1 VAIVNN
7 GVDPREEPEL
17 RSARSVVPVV
27 VLLAAACGAPAT
39 GQQLKS
45 GEGALVGV
53 TMPTTSSERW
63 IHDGENI
70 KRGLEAKGHRVDLRY
85 AENDVP
91 KQVEQIEAQISG
103 GAKLLIIASV
113 DGSALTKPLQRAAD
127 ARIPVI
133 AYDRLVRDSPNVDFY
148 ATFENFR
155 VGVYQAESLL
165 TGLGLRTA
173 DSRPGPATGP
183 FDVELFA
190 GSPDD
195 NNATFF
201 FNGAMSVLKPHID
214 SGTLVVRS
222 GQTEFQAVTTLRW
235 DGETARKRM
244 EDILATHYR
253 RTKVDGVLSPYDGI
267 SLGILTALKNNGY
280 GPVFP
285 VVTGQDA
292 ELASVRSIIADQQYS
307 TIYKDTRELATVT
320 ALMADAVLKDRTP
333 PQLNNLNDYHNGVKV
348 VPAFLLNPVKVDKA
362 NYHKVLV
369 ESGYYTDDQLR

>member
-1 VAIVNN
+1 M
-7 GVDPREEPEL
+7 RL
-17 RSARSVVPVV
+17 SRSVVPVV
-27 VLLAAACGAPAT
+27 ALLVAGCGAPADPQVQT
-39 GQQLKS
+39 DQ
-45 GEGALVGV
+45 GALVGV

-63 IHDGENI
+63 IHDGQNI
-70 KRGLEAKGHRVDLRY
+70 KRDLEKKGHRVDLRY

-91 KQVEQIEAQISG
+91 NQAKQIEDQIAA

-113 DGSALTKPLQRAAD
+113 DGSALSQPLQRAAD

-133 AYDRLVRDSPNVDFY
+133 AYDRLLRGSPYVDFY

-165 TGLGLRTA
+165 TGLGLRSA
-173 DSRPGPATGP
+173 DGQAIAAKGP
-183 FDVELFA
+183 FNIELFA

-201 FNGAMSVLKPHID
+201 FNGAMSVLKPYLD
-214 SGTLVVRS
+214 NGTLVVRS

-244 EDILATHYR
+244 EEILASSYR
-253 RTKVDGVLSPYDGI
+253 RNKVNGVLSPYDGI
-267 SLGILTALKNNGY
+267 SLGILSALNNNGY

-285 VVTGQDA
+285 IVTGQDA
-292 ELASVRSIIADQQYS
+292 ELASVKSIIAGEQYS

-320 ALMADAVLKDRTP
+320 ALMADAVLKGRTP
-333 PQLNNLNDYHNGVKV
+333 PQLNNLNDYDNGVKV
-348 VPAFLLNPVKVDKA
+348 VPAFLLNPVSVNKT

>member
-1 VAIVNN
+1 VVA
-7 GVDPREEPEL
+7 
-17 RSARSVVPVV
+17 AV
-27 VLLAAACGAPAT
+27 VLLLTACGAPAVN
-39 GQQLKS
+39 QQDQPA
-45 GEGALVGV
+45 EGVLVGV

-70 KRGLEAKGHRVDLRY
+70 KRDLEKRGHRVDLRY

-91 KQVEQIEAQISG
+91 NQVRQIEGQIAK

-113 DGSALTKPLQRAAD
+113 DGSALTQPLQRAAD
-127 ARIPVI
+127 AKIPVI
-133 AYDRLVRDSPNVDFY
+133 AYDRLLRGSPAVDFY

-173 DSRPGPATGP
+173 DGRPGSSKGP
-183 FDVELFA
+183 FNIELFA

-201 FNGAMSVLKPHID
+201 FNGAMSVLQPYLD
-214 SGTLVVRS
+214 SGALVVRS
-222 GQTEFQAVTTLRW
+222 GQTDFQSVTTLRW

-244 EDILATHYR
+244 EELLSTTYR
-253 RTKVDGVLSPYDGI
+253 RTKVNGVLSPYDGI

-285 VVTGQDA
+285 IVTGQDA
-292 ELASVRSIIADQQYS
+292 ELASVKSIIADQQYS
-307 TIYKDTRELATVT
+307 TVYKDTRELATVT
-320 ALMADAVLKDRTP
+320 ALMADAVLKGRTP

-348 VPAFLLNPVKVDKA
+348 VPAFLLNPVSVTKA

>member
-1 VAIVNN
+1 
-7 GVDPREEPEL
+7 
-17 RSARSVVPVV
+17 
-27 VLLAAACGAPAT
+27 
-39 GQQLKS
+39 
-45 GEGALVGV
+45 
-53 TMPTTSSERW
+53 MPTTSSERW

-70 KRGLEAKGHRVDLRY
+70 KRDLEGRGHRVDLRY

-91 KQVEQIEAQISG
+91 NQGKQIEDQIAK

-113 DGSALTKPLQRAAD
+113 DGSALTGPLQRAAD

-133 AYDRLVRDSPNVDFY
+133 AYDRLLRGSPYVDFY

-173 DSRPGPATGP
+173 EGQPVTAKGP
-183 FDVELFA
+183 FNIELFA

-195 NNATFF
+195 NNSTFF
-201 FNGAMSVLKPHID
+201 FNGAMSVLKPYLD

-222 GQTEFQAVTTLRW
+222 GQTDFQSVTTQRW
-235 DGETARKRM
+235 DGEIARKRM
-244 EDILATHYR
+244 EDVLATTYR
-253 RTKVDGVLSPYDGI
+253 SKKVNGVLSPYDGI
-267 SLGILTALKNNGY
+267 SLGVLAALKSAGY

-285 VVTGQDA
+285 IVTGQDA
-292 ELASVRSIIADQQYS
+292 ELGSVKSIIADQQYS

-320 ALMADAVLKDRTP
+320 ALMADAVLKGRTP
-333 PQLNNLNDYHNGVKV
+333 PQLNNLNDYNNGVKV
-348 VPAFLLNPVKVDKA
+348 VPAFLLNPVSVDKT

-369 ESGYYTDDQLR
+369 ESGYYTDDQLRK

>member
-1 VAIVNN
+1 M
-7 GVDPREEPEL
+7 L
-17 RSARSVVPVV
+17 PVV
-27 VLLAAACGAPAT
+27 VLLVAACGAPAT
-39 GQQLKS
+39 TQQA
-45 GEGALVGV
+45 GTGDGVLVGV

-63 IHDGENI
+63 IHDGQNI
-70 KRGLEAKGHRVDLRY
+70 KRDLEKQGHRVDLRY

-91 KQVEQIEAQISG
+91 NQAKQIESQIAD

-113 DGSALTKPLQRAAD
+113 DGSALTQPLQRAAD

-133 AYDRLVRDSPNVDFY
+133 AYDRLLRGSPYVDYY

-165 TGLGLRTA
+165 TGLGLRTG
-173 DSRPGPATGP
+173 DGQPGAAAGP
-183 FDVELFA
+183 FNIELFA

-201 FNGAMSVLKPHID
+201 FNGAMSVLKPYLD
-214 SGTLVVRS
+214 AGTLVVRS
-222 GQTEFQAVTTLRW
+222 GQTDFNSVTTPRW

-244 EDILATHYR
+244 EGLLTTTYR
-253 RTKVDGVLSPYDGI
+253 RVKVNGVLSPYDGI

-285 VVTGQDA
+285 IVTGQDA
-292 ELASVRSIIADQQYS
+292 ELGSVKSIIADQQYS

-320 ALMADAVLKDRTP
+320 ALMADAVLKGRTP
-333 PQLNNLNDYHNGVKV
+333 PQLNNLNDYDNGVKV
-348 VPAFLLNPVKVDKA
+348 VPAFLLNPVSVTKA

>member
-1 VAIVNN
+1 M
-7 GVDPREEPEL
+7 
-17 RSARSVVPVV
+17 RSARLVVPLVAL
-27 VLLAAACGAPAT
+27 VLAACGAPAT
-39 GQQLKS
+39 GSQVQAAK
-45 GEGALVGV
+45 GALVGV

-63 IHDGENI
+63 NHDGQNI
-70 KRGLEAKGHRVDLRY
+70 KRDLEAKGHRVDLRY

-91 KQVEQIEAQISG
+91 NQVKQIEDQIRA

-113 DGSALTKPLQRAAD
+113 DGSALTKPLQLAAD

-133 AYDRLVRDSPNVDFY
+133 AYDRLLRDSPNVDYY

-165 TGLGLRTA
+165 TGLGLRTG
-173 DSRPGPATGP
+173 DGSPGPSTGP
-183 FDVELFA
+183 FTIELFA

-201 FNGAMSVLKPHID
+201 FNGAMSVLKPYLD

-222 GQTEFQAVTTLRW
+222 GQTDFQAVTTLRW

-244 EDILATHYR
+244 EDILATSYR
-253 RTKVDGVLSPYDGI
+253 RTKLNGVLSPYDGI

-285 VVTGQDA
+285 IVTGQDA
-292 ELASVRSIIADQQYS
+292 ELPSVKSIIADQQYS

-320 ALMADAVLKDRTP
+320 ALMADAVLKERTP
-333 PQLNNLNDYHNGVKV
+333 PQLNNLNDYYNGVKV
-348 VPAFLLNPVKVDKA
+348 VPAFLLNPVSVNKA

>member
-1 VAIVNN
+1 M
-7 GVDPREEPEL
+7 RL
-17 RSARSVVPVV
+17 SRSVVPVV
-27 VLLAAACGAPAT
+27 ALLVTACGAPAA
-39 GQQLKS
+39 GQQVKPA
-45 GEGALVGV
+45 EGALVGV

-70 KRGLEAKGHRVDLRY
+70 KRDLERLGHRVDLRY

-91 KQVEQIEAQISG
+91 SQVKQIESQIAD

-113 DGSALTKPLQRAAD
+113 DGSALTQPLQRAAD
-127 ARIPVI
+127 ARVPVI
-133 AYDRLVRDSPNVDFY
+133 AYDRLLRDSPYVDFY

-165 TGLGLRTA
+165 AGLGLRAA
-173 DSRPGPATGP
+173 DGRPSSAKGP
-183 FDVELFA
+183 FNVELFA

-201 FNGAMSVLKPHID
+201 FNGAMSVLKPYLD

-222 GQTEFQAVTTLRW
+222 GQTDFQSVTTPRW

-244 EDILATHYR
+244 EDILATTYR
-253 RTKVDGVLSPYDGI
+253 RTKVNGVLSPYDGI
-267 SLGILTALKNNGY
+267 SLGILAALKNNGY

-285 VVTGQDA
+285 IVTGQDA
-292 ELASVRSIIADQQYS
+292 ELASVKSIIADEQYS

-320 ALMADAVLKDRTP
+320 AMMADAALKGRTP
-333 PQLNNLNDYHNGVKV
+333 PQLNNLNDYDNGVKV
-348 VPAFLLNPVKVDKA
+348 VPAFLLNPVSVNKA

>member
-1 VAIVNN
+1 M
-7 GVDPREEPEL
+7 RL
-17 RSARSVVPVV
+17 SRSVLPLV
-27 VLLAAACGAPAT
+27 VLLVTACGAPASKE
-39 GQQLKS
+39 QLKS
-45 GEGALVGV
+45 AEGALVGV

-70 KRGLEAKGHRVDLRY
+70 KRDLEKHGHRVDLQY

-91 KQVEQIEAQISG
+91 TQAKQIEAQIAG

-133 AYDRLVRDSPNVDFY
+133 AYDRLLRDSPYVDFY

-165 TGLGLRTA
+165 TGLGLLTA
-173 DSRPGPATGP
+173 DGQPSAAKGP
-183 FDVELFA
+183 FNVELFA

-201 FNGAMSVLKPHID
+201 FNGAMSVLKPYLD
-214 SGTLVVRS
+214 NGTLVVRS

-244 EDILATHYR
+244 EDILTTTYR
-253 RTKVDGVLSPYDGI
+253 RSKVNGVLSPYDGM
-267 SLGILTALKNNGY
+267 SLGILTALNNNGY
-280 GPVFP
+280 GAPFP
-285 VVTGQDA
+285 IVTGQDA
-292 ELASVRSIIADQQYS
+292 ELGSVKSIIAGEQYS
-307 TIYKDTRELATVT
+307 TIYKDTRELATAT
-320 ALMADAVLKDRTP
+320 AMMADSVLKGRTP
-333 PQLNNLNDYHNGVKV
+333 PQLNNLNDYNNGVKV
-348 VPAFLLNPVKVDKA
+348 VPAFLLNPVSVNKA

-369 ESGYYTDDQLR
+369 ESGYYTDAQLR

>member
-1 VAIVNN
+1 MRLSSFVVFVA
-7 GVDPREEPEL
+7 
-17 RSARSVVPVV
+17 
-27 VLLAAACGAPAT
+27 VLLTTACGTRAT
-39 GQQLKS
+39 DQRSQPTES
-45 GEGALVGV
+45 ALVGV

-70 KRGLEAKGHRVDLRY
+70 KRDLEAHGHRVDLQY

-91 KQVEQIEAQISG
+91 TQVKQIEDQITK

-133 AYDRLVRDSPNVDFY
+133 AYDRLLRDSPNVDYY

-173 DSRPGPATGP
+173 DNGPGTATGP
-183 FDVELFA
+183 FNVELFA
-190 GSPDD
+190 GSADD
-195 NNATFF
+195 NNSTFF
-201 FNGAMSVLKPHID
+201 FNGAMSVLKPYLD

-222 GQTEFQAVTTLRW
+222 GQTDFQAVTTLRW

-244 EDILATHYR
+244 EDILAATYR
-253 RTKVDGVLSPYDGI
+253 RAKVNGVLSPYDGI

-280 GPVFP
+280 GPALP
-285 VVTGQDA
+285 IVTGQDA
-292 ELASVRSIIADQQYS
+292 ELGSVKSIIAGEQYS

-320 ALMADAVLKDRTP
+320 AMMAEAVLKDRTP
-333 PQLNNLNDYHNGVKV
+333 PQLNNLNDYNNGVKV
-348 VPAFLLNPVKVDKA
+348 VPAFLLNPVSVDKA